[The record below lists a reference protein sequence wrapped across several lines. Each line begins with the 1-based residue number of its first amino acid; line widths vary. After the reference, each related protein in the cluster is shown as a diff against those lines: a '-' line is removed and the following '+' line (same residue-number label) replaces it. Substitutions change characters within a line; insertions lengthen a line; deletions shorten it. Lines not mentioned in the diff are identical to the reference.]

1 MKCFHLENNMQVKC
15 WSDSF
20 SSLWLMSI
28 FFFVKYII
36 KSQLLCVYVYKR
48 ACMFY
53 QSHIV
58 FREML

>member
-1 MKCFHLENNMQVKC
+1 MANEY
-15 WSDSF
+15 
-20 SSLWLMSI
+20 I
-28 FFFVKYII
+28 FFVKYII
-36 KSQLLCVYVYKR
+36 KSQLLCVYVYVYKR

>member
-1 MKCFHLENNMQVKC
+1 MANEY
-15 WSDSF
+15 
-20 SSLWLMSI
+20 I
-28 FFFVKYII
+28 FFVKYII